1 MDPARGQQA
10 FTAAT
15 VLDDSPISVR
25 SGNAVW
31 TPQNYD
37 LRFHGQVT
45 VREALAHSYNIPAVR
60 AAMNAGVPNVIK
72 TAATIGIESHL
83 APYPSVSLGSFEVT
97 PLEIAYAYSAFA
109 NLGVKAEPISILA
122 VVDARREA
130 AGDAR
135 SEDEARGAGERLLR
149 DERRPQGR
157 LRTTAPPARRA
168 PSASSVRSPARPERR
183 ATIATPGSSAIRRA
197 SSRWSGSAS
206 TTATA
211 SGSPAATPACRS
223 GRAT

>member
-1 MDPARGQQA
+1 SYSKTQFNRAIQARRQPGSLFKPFVYATAMDPARGQQA

-25 SGNAVW
+25 TGNAVW

-37 LRFHGQVT
+37 LKYHGQVS

-72 TAATIGIESHL
+72 TAATIGIESPL
-83 APYPSVSLGSFEVT
+83 SPYPSVSLGSFEVT

-122 VVDARREA
+122 VSKSDGTLLESREEKMRRVA
-130 AGDAR
+130 PAGLCYVMKDILQVVFIYGTAGKAR
-135 SEDEARGAGERLLR
+135 SLGFQR
-149 DERRPQGR
+149 
-157 LRTTAPPARRA
+157 
-168 PSASSVRSPARPERR
+168 
-183 ATIATPGSSAIRRA
+183 
-197 SSRWSGSAS
+197 
-206 TTATA
+206 
-211 SGSPAATPACRS
+211 
-223 GRAT
+223 